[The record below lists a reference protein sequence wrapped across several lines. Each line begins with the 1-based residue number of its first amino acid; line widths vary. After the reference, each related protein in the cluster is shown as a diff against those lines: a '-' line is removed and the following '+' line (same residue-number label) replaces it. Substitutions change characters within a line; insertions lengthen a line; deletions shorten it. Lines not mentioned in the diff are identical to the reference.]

1 MVYEILMGRHLKLA
15 EDLKELEHKYR
26 MAVFL
31 DSDNIEELKNYIT
44 CLENELFDTRMQLFE
59 HLKEQLPILRE
70 DNIRRNAK
78 R

>member
-1 MVYEILMGRHLKLA
+1 MVYEILMGRHLKLV

-31 DSDNIEELKNYIT
+31 DSDNIEELKSYIT
-44 CLENELFDTRMQLFE
+44 CLENELFDTRVQLFE

-70 DNIRRNAK
+70 DNIKRNAK

>member
-1 MVYEILMGRHLKLA
+1 MVYEILMGRHLKLV

-31 DSDNIEELKNYIT
+31 DSGNIEELKSYIT
-44 CLENELFDTRMQLFE
+44 CLENELFDTRVQLFE

-70 DNIRRNAK
+70 DNIKRNAK

>member
-1 MVYEILMGRHLKLA
+1 MVYEILMGRHLKLV

-70 DNIRRNAK
+70 DNIKRNAK